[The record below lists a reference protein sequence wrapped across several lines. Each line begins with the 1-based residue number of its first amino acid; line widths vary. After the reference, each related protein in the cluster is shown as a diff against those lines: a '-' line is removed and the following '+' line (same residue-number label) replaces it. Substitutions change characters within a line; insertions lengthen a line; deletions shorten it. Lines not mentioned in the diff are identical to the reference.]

1 VRGLHKRAVI
11 RTESFA
17 KRVKKNCKKQKT
29 SKLHFNTGLVD
40 FTIPLAL
47 FQRMTRVS
55 SFGSWK

>member
-17 KRVKKNCKKQKT
+17 KRVKKKQKT
-29 SKLHFNTGLVD
+29 NKLHFNTGLVD

-47 FQRMTRVS
+47 FQRMTKVS
-55 SFGSWK
+55 PFGSWK